1 MLSNCLFLVI
11 SDISDTPL
19 QINFSFI
26 LKLIQI
32 IFQLCFFQKILIFI
46 PAFFNSRILELFA
59 WILAHVVGDMALMQ
73 LVPNCLLTNKK
84 GSLKTERHGQTLT
97 NFVIFSA
104 TAKFRFSKLL
114 FSVSEWHHPTN
125 WVNIIFLNPKRVTN
139 NKTKSYPPIL

>member
-59 WILAHVVGDMALMQ
+59 
-73 LVPNCLLTNKK
+73 
-84 GSLKTERHGQTLT
+84 
-97 NFVIFSA
+97 
-104 TAKFRFSKLL
+104 
-114 FSVSEWHHPTN
+114 
-125 WVNIIFLNPKRVTN
+125 
-139 NKTKSYPPIL
+139 